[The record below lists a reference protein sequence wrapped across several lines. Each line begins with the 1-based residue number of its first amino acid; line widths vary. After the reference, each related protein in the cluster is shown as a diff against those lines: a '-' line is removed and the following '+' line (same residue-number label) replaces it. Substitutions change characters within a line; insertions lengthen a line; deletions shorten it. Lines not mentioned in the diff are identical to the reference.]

1 MSDKAILTESQMVGT
16 FGRAI
21 ANRVRILTAST
32 DAVFEEFEFK
42 GRTYLGGYDYCRE
55 SYYILPAQQVEQ
67 QQGGTIITI
76 RTKQE
81 KKPQPRRRLEV
92 AHSR

>member
-1 MSDKAILTESQMVGT
+1 MSDNAILTESQMVGT
-16 FGRAI
+16 FGRVL
-21 ANRVRILTAST
+21 ANRVRVLTTST
-32 DAVFEEFEFK
+32 DAVFDEFEFK

-67 QQGGTIITI
+67 QGGTIITI